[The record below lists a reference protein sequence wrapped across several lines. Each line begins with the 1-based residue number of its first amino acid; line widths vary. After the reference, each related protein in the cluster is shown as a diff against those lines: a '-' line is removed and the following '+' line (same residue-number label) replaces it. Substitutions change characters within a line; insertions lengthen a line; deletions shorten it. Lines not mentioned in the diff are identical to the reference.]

1 MTLFDNPPGVPAP
14 PPGRY
19 SHVARID
26 LAGARLLIL
35 SGQIATDEDGKLI
48 GPDDMTAQANAIF
61 EQIGTI
67 LAAHGAAFEHIVNIR
82 TYLTDMDRIAKYAQA
97 RQKRLSA
104 DALPT
109 STTVEVSRLAVPG
122 ALLEVEVTAV
132 V

>member
-82 TYLTDMDRIAKYAQA
+82 TYLTDMDRIAQYAQA
-97 RQKRLSA
+97 RQKCLSA